1 MKRKMELKT
10 CPFCGELPKVTKN
23 MPVKGLLSISC
34 ENRKCGVHPHVVE
47 YNRKS
52 AANKWNNR
60 ADGWIPVDDRLP
72 NFDEDVLVYLKNDES
87 ETTMAV
93 VKRQKFILKG
103 KVTIGWFVTVNAYG
117 SNALEEKYIV
127 AWQPLSKKYVGG
139 AE

>member
-1 MKRKMELKT
+1 MKGKMKLEH

-23 MPVKGLLSISC
+23 MPIKGLVSISC
-34 ENRKCGVHPHVVE
+34 ENRNCGVHPHVVE

-60 ADGWIPVDDRLP
+60 ADAWIPVGEGLP
-72 NFDEDVLVYLKNDES
+72 VLTKEQVNDGFVRKSVLISKKGSTRVFIAHFDIEDNNFYEDINLSSSIYAD
-87 ETTMAV
+87 
-93 VKRQKFILKG
+93 
-103 KVTIGWFVTVNAYG
+103 VT
-117 SNALEEKYIV
+117 